1 MKKLI
6 TICLAFAMLLSCVS
20 CGDKPSEG
28 TSYTTKNPPVDSQET
43 TTSPRNPID
52 QTKVTLEQLRA
63 AKQLSAEDFNFV
75 GNGVAGY
82 TMHSYLG
89 SETILHLPDE
99 YNGGAIIGNSSYIF
113 ANDSP
118 VKAIWFPDSLI
129 EVNDATCGLNK
140 SLQVVILGEKTKTIG
155 QSAFKNCSSLY
166 VIELNEGLEVIETF
180 AFGHCDSLKSITI
193 PKSVTNIYSGAFF
206 GCPEDFV
213 IYGEAGSAAEA
224 YANSEGIEFR
234 VK

>member
-6 TICLAFAMLLSCVS
+6 TICLAFAMLLSYVS

-28 TSYTTKNPPVDSQET
+28 TSDTTKNPPVDSQET
-43 TTSPRNPID
+43 TTASQNPID

-63 AKQLSAEDFNFV
+63 TPVSAPADFLLNENKT
-75 GNGVAGY
+75 GGY
-82 TMHSYLG
+82 SVWQYYG
-89 SETILHLPDE
+89 KNTIIHIPDE
-99 YNGGAIIGNSSYIF
+99 YNEKMITTVDSYVF

-118 VKAIWFPDSLI
+118 VKAIWFSNSMENI
-129 EVNDATCGLNK
+129 GEFACALNK
-140 SLQVVILGEKTKTIG
+140 SLQVVILGEKTKTIEK
-155 QSAFKNCSSLY
+155 SAFQGCSSLY
-166 VIELNEGLEVIETF
+166 AVELSEGLETIETL
-180 AFGHCDSLKSITI
+180 AFGYCDNLKSITI
-193 PKSVTNIYSGAFF
+193 PASVTSIYMGAFF